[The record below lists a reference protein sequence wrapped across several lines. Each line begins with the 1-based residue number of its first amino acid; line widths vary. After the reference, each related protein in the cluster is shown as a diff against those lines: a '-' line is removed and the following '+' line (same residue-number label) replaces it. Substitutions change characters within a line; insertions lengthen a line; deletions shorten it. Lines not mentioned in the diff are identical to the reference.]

1 MAKLT
6 NDNPVVLVVE
16 DEPNELKALTIGLE
30 LEGFDV
36 IGAANGSEALS
47 RLDDA
52 DYSVALVDL
61 MLPETNGIQ
70 LAREIKIKRPEVAT
84 ILMSAYHLSPVQ
96 LARAETGAVGFV
108 PKPFRFEELVHFI
121 RTKVDPRSAPLAP
134 PTSPQPERDGGMSS
148 PFDVPESAG

>member
-1 MAKLT
+1 MPNLT
-6 NDNPVVLVVE
+6 NDRPAVLVVE
-16 DEPNELKALTIGLE
+16 DEPNELKALLIGLE
-30 LEGFDV
+30 LEGFQV
-36 IGAANGSEALS
+36 VGAASGNEAITH
-47 RLDDA
+47 LDTA

-70 LAREIKIKRPEVAT
+70 LAREIKLKHPSVAT

-108 PKPFRFEELVHFI
+108 PKPFRFDELVHFI
-121 RTKVDPRSAPLAP
+121 RAKVDPRHVRLAS
-134 PTSPQPERDGGMSS
+134 PTRTHPERDGGMSS